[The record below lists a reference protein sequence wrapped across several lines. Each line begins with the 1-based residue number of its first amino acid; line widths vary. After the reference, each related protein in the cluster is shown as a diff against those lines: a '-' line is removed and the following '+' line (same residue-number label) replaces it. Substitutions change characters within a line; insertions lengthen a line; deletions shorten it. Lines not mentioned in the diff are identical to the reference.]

1 MTHTAAPLTPIF
13 LDYLKQ
19 ICSSEGLPNAEV
31 YLSIPQA
38 VPIYSEWWKRI
49 VLGLY
54 RRNLFPENI
63 FNRIEPTEWYRNSL
77 WTELCVKSE
86 YGGKMYE
93 QTLRFTDFVLLTSDI
108 IQTLK
113 DSTRT
118 IAKAIRKKQTD
129 ATLP

>member
-1 MTHTAAPLTPIF
+1 
-13 LDYLKQ
+13 
-19 ICSSEGLPNAEV
+19 
-31 YLSIPQA
+31 
-38 VPIYSEWWKRI
+38 
-49 VLGLY
+49 
-54 RRNLFPENI
+54 
-63 FNRIEPTEWYRNSL
+63 
-77 WTELCVKSE
+77 
-86 YGGKMYE
+86 MYE